1 MSHAATPATRTATV
15 PARATHQDRSPTAIQ
30 AEMESTRNRLAGT
43 IDQIVYRSHPKT
55 IATRKLDEVKAR
67 FIDEQGQPR
76 TEEIA
81 NAAGAVMGF
90 LTLMVSIRKVVNG
103 G

>member
-1 MSHAATPATRTATV
+1 MSHAATPATRTQAV
-15 PARATHQDRSPTAIQ
+15 PARAAHQDRSPTAIQ
-30 AEMESTRNRLAGT
+30 AEMESTRNRLAAT

-55 IATRKLDEVKAR
+55 IATRKFEEVKAR

-81 NAAGAVMGF
+81 KAAGAVVGF
-90 LTLMVSIRKVVNG
+90 LTLMVTIRKVSNRS
-103 G
+103 